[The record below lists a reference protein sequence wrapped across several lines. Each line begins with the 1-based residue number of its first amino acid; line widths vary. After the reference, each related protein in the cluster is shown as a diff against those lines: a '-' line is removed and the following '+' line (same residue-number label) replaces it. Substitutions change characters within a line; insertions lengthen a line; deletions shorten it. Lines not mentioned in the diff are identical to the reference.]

1 MTNASAHAPLSAMDL
16 LRAGPVL
23 PVIVIQDAGLAVDLA
38 AALVAGGIRV
48 LEVTLRTPAALAA
61 IRQIRDRVPGAL
73 VGAGTV
79 LTPQDWQRAQDAGAL
94 FGISPGLTP
103 ALLAA
108 TRQSR
113 LPFVPGVATAS
124 EAMAALDAGFT
135 AMKLFPAEAVGGR
148 ALLKSLHGPLPQL
161 QFCPTGGINLG
172 NAASYLAL
180 PNVACVGGSWLAP
193 EAALAARDWNAITTL
208 AREAVALRPAA

>member
-1 MTNASAHAPLSAMDL
+1 MHDTPMTGRDL

-23 PVIVIQDAGLAVDLA
+23 PVIVLQDAGLAVDLA
-38 AALVAGGIRV
+38 TALVAGGIRT
-48 LEVTLRTPAALAA
+48 LEVTLRTAAALEA

-79 LTPQDWQRAQDAGAL
+79 LSPDDWQRAQDAGAM

-108 TRQSR
+108 TRHSA
-113 LPFVPGVATAS
+113 LPFVPGVSTAS
-124 EAMAALDAGFT
+124 EAMTALDAGFT
-135 AMKLFPAEAVGGR
+135 ALKLFPAEAVGGR

-161 QFCPTGGINLG
+161 LFCPTGGVSPD
-172 NAASYLAL
+172 NAPAYLAL
-180 PNVACVGGSWLAP
+180 PNVACVGGSWLVP
-193 EAALAARDWNAITTL
+193 EAALAQRDWSAITAL
-208 AREAVALRPAA
+208 AQQAASLRA